1 METVTKHLR
10 ILGQSVLLAAALSF
24 GCDRSPANPSDPPR
38 EVEST
43 PRGKVLSATV
53 PPSTAAAT
61 PSPRTPAIESL
72 DEFKQALLYK
82 VDRARWNGPKVQRH
96 ASPRPAMPEGAVL
109 DLPDGQGVHATVVVK
124 DPDGTVRTECI
135 SSSAEVS
142 ALVEEIR
149 KGRTP

>member
-1 METVTKHLR
+1 MDTATKQLG
-10 ILGQSVLLAAALSF
+10 ILGQSLLLAAALSW
-24 GCDRSPANPSDPPR
+24 GCDRSPPNLSEPPR
-38 EVEST
+38 EVESA
-43 PRGKVLSATV
+43 PRSKVLSATI
-53 PPSTAAAT
+53 PPSA
-61 PSPRTPAIESL
+61 PSPSVPGTESL
-72 DEFKQALLYK
+72 DGFKQALLFK

-96 ASPRPAMPEGAVL
+96 AGPPPAMPEGAVL
-109 DLPDGQGVHATVVVK
+109 ELPDGQGVHATVVVK